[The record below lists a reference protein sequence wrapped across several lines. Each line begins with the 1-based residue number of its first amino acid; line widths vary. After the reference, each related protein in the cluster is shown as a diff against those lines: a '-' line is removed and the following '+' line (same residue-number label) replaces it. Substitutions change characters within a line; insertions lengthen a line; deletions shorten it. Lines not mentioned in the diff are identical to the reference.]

1 MCFSTG
7 HGQWSPAWKR
17 CSLTTAG
24 KSVDKH
30 WKWSISTKRFLWG
43 VISWH
48 VQRSHKVVSSLR
60 SGEWQRCDYI
70 CLLPH
75 CSSPGCPP
83 LSFCLFRE
91 KAFGRLL
98 YCLNASCKSLVK
110 SQKCSC
116 LEGDDSVP
124 LTPVSPYSF
133 GIIVA
138 MYRLLNAFSHFFLIL
153 FPDCHPNLFS

>member
-1 MCFSTG
+1 MCFSTE
-7 HGQWSPAWKR
+7 HGQQSPAWKR

-30 WKWSISTKRFLWG
+30 WKSSILTKRFFWG

-48 VQRSHKVVSSLR
+48 VQISHEVVSSLR

-70 CLLPH
+70 CLLPN
-75 CSSPGCPP
+75 CSSSGCPP
-83 LSFCLFRE
+83 LSFCLFLE
-91 KAFGRLL
+91 KVFGRLL

-110 SQKCSC
+110 SQKHSY
-116 LEGDDSVP
+116 LEGDNSVP
-124 LTPVSPYSF
+124 LIPASPYSF
-133 GIIVA
+133 GIIMA

-153 FPDCHPNLFS
+153 FSNCHPNLFS

>member
-1 MCFSTG
+1 MCFSTE
-7 HGQWSPAWKR
+7 HGQQSPAWKR

-30 WKWSISTKRFLWG
+30 WKSSISTKRFFWG

-48 VQRSHKVVSSLR
+48 VQISQEVVSSLR

-70 CLLPH
+70 CLLPN
-75 CSSPGCPP
+75 CSSSGCPP
-83 LSFCLFRE
+83 LSFCLFLE
-91 KAFGRLL
+91 KVFGRLL

-110 SQKCSC
+110 SQKHSY
-116 LEGDDSVP
+116 LEGDNSVP
-124 LTPVSPYSF
+124 LIPASPYSF
-133 GIIVA
+133 GIIMA

-153 FPDCHPNLFS
+153 FSNCHPNLFS